1 MLEQSAAELRA
12 TVEELEKRYDTI
24 DNEGETFYRNHSIHT
39 IINYMSII
47 FNNYSINTFTSV
59 VCYRALFCRITSNNE
74 VFFKLM

>member
-39 IINYMSII
+39 IINYR
-47 FNNYSINTFTSV
+47 SINF
-59 VCYRALFCRITSNNE
+59 
-74 VFFKLM
+74 